1 MTLSLQTGRIV
12 KLQLKSS
19 VILETASLMLILIM
33 IGAHRGLKAASKVMA
48 MVDSISTK
56 VLEGTQLEMTKFFVS
71 NKIKVKKINYI
82 YFIFTSHV

>member
-1 MTLSLQTGRIV
+1 
-12 KLQLKSS
+12 
-19 VILETASLMLILIM
+19 MLIM
-33 IGAHRGLKAASKVMA
+33 NMNGARLGQKAASKVMA

-82 YFIFTSHV
+82 YFIFTSHVSWNIF